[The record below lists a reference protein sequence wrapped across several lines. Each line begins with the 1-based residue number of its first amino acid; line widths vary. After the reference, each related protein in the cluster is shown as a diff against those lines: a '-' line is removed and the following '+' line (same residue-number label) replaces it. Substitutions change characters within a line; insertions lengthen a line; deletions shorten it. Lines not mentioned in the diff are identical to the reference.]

1 MPTRRMY
8 AMAEVLLRTLVDMH
22 REKIKAVVTRH
33 RGRSVALFGSV
44 ARGEETPDSD
54 LDFLVEFAAGASLF
68 DLVRIEMDLEE
79 LLGRPV
85 DVVSVGGL
93 LPEDDDVRRDAVP
106 L

>member
-1 MPTRRMY
+1 
-8 AMAEVLLRTLVDMH
+8 MAEAALRTLVDTN
-22 REKIKAVVTRH
+22 RQQIKSVVTRH

-44 ARGEETPDSD
+44 ARGEETPESD
-54 LDFLVEFAAGASLF
+54 LDFLVEFDAGAALF

-93 LPEDDDVRRDAVP
+93 LPEDDDVRRDAIP